1 VTRKYVRGA
10 LIAVVVAL
18 LSAPAVCA
26 QGAGGEH
33 ARAPSAVAAQMAQ
46 DDPRDP
52 FDQNDSGT
60 GVDGGT
66 SADTGTG
73 ATAAQGGVASAG
85 TLPLTGSTTTTL
97 LVGVAGLLLVAG
109 GFALWMTRYRPRHAG
124 YRPRHAR

>member
-1 VTRKYVRGA
+1 MTRKYVRGA
-10 LIAVVVAL
+10 LIPVVVVL
-18 LSAPAVCA
+18 LSAPAVLA
-26 QGAGGEH
+26 QAAGGED

-85 TLPLTGSTTTTL
+85 TLPLTGSTTTL